1 MDTQTSTNT
10 NVFCKHIKNAKP
22 KILCNVLLNLYKRAV
37 SERKGYLYSCVSVI
51 KALNFHFSMGWWW
64 RRRSVEKKS
73 LGIFRVPCEFYLA
86 YFPSRIE
93 TLLNILLWKLF
104 QKKNNLTFSSS
115 SSSSFISRF
124 ILNELDKATLHWQR
138 NVVKVN
144 QETTLATTWT
154 WVKNNWNNEQS
165 LDRIQDIN
173 ILWRN
178 QSKSVIITKVWSV
191 GQHACTLGTASKLAG
206 WLAGWRTDCL
216 APWIGRHR
224 SWLVI
229 KGNREKPTNQTDD
242 DVAVL
247 KTVLKARTSFIASKF
262 SFLHSTP
269 VG

>member
-115 SSSSFISRF
+115 SSSFISLPYSH
-124 ILNELDKATLHWQR
+124 LNF
-138 NVVKVN
+138 VKV
-144 QETTLATTWT
+144 
-154 WVKNNWNNEQS
+154 
-165 LDRIQDIN
+165 
-173 ILWRN
+173 
-178 QSKSVIITKVWSV
+178 
-191 GQHACTLGTASKLAG
+191 GG
-206 WLAGWRTDCL
+206 WLF
-216 APWIGRHR
+216 H
-224 SWLVI
+224 
-229 KGNREKPTNQTDD
+229 EKAI
-242 DVAVL
+242 VE
-247 KTVLKARTSFIASKF
+247 FFMYIF
-262 SFLHSTP
+262 YFLHLTNFTSLRSFTSIP
-269 VG
+269 SLRLNFFMQKHFQKKLWI